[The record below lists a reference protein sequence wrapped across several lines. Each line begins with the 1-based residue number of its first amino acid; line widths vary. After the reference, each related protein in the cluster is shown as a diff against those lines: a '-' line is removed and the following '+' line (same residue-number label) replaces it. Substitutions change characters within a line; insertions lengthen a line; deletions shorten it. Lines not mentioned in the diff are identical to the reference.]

1 MMILFQLML
10 FKVLQLL
17 RQVVVFLLMLTM
29 NLLVNHLLLNLL
41 LNLLL
46 KIMILCKL
54 VMLCL
59 CLRALNVWLR
69 NVVRVLKMLR
79 VFKVMNQNLRLVLK
93 LMLKKWHLVK
103 TVNKIFLINNCNNI
117 IPTVLELEGQ
127 IVYPKLKL
135 NVELVML

>member
-1 MMILFQLML
+1 MILFQLML
-10 FKVLQLL
+10 FKVPQLL
-17 RQVVVFLLMLTM
+17 RQVVVFLLMLIM
-29 NLLVNHLLLNLL
+29 NLLVNHLL

-93 LMLKKWHLVK
+93 LILEKLQLVK
-103 TVNKIFLINNCNNI
+103 TVNKIFLINNCNNV
-117 IPTVLELEGQ
+117 IPTVLELESQ
-127 IVYPKLKL
+127 IVYPNLKL

>member
-10 FKVLQLL
+10 FKVPQPL
-17 RQVVVFLLMLTM
+17 RQVVVFLLMLIM
-29 NLLVNHLLLNLL
+29 NLLVNHLL

-93 LMLKKWHLVK
+93 LILEKLQLVK

-117 IPTVLELEGQ
+117 IPTVLELENQ
-127 IVYPKLKL
+127 IVYPNLKL
-135 NVELVML
+135 NVELLML

>member
-1 MMILFQLML
+1 MILFQLML
-10 FKVLQLL
+10 FKVPQLL
-17 RQVVVFLLMLTM
+17 RQVVVFLLMLIM
-29 NLLVNHLLLNLL
+29 NLLVNHLL

-79 VFKVMNQNLRLVLK
+79 VFKVMNQNLCLVLK

-103 TVNKIFLINNCNNI
+103 MENKKLLVNNCNNV
-117 IPTVLELEGQ
+117 IPTVLESESQ
-127 IVYPKLKL
+127 IVYLKL
-135 NVELVML
+135 NLKVKVELVML